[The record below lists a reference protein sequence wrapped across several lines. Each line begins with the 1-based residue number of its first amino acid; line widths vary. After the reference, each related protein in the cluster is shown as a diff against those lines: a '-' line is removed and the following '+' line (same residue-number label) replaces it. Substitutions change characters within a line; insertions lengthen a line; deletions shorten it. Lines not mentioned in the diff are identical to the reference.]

1 MNRNCYRIIFNKA
14 RGMLMV
20 VADIARSGRAG
31 TSLSSRTG
39 YPHRQRI
46 CRVTPLAFSLW
57 LASGM
62 VHSVSAAG
70 IVADH
75 GAPGHQQP
83 TITQTASGI
92 PQVNIQTPSAG
103 GVSHNTYSQ
112 FDVGNQGVILNNAH
126 NNVQTQLGGMVAGNP
141 WLAKGEARI
150 ILNEVNSRNPS
161 QLNGFIEV
169 AGKKAQVVIANP
181 AGISCDGCGF
191 INANRATL
199 TTGQP
204 QMKNGSLTG
213 FSVERG
219 EIQIT
224 GKGMDA
230 SRTDY
235 TDIIARSVKINAGIW
250 AQDLKVTTGRN
261 NVDIAHGQIEKK
273 TGDVSSQPQMA
284 LDVASLGGMY
294 AGKIRLVGTE
304 TGVGVRN
311 AGHIGAQA
319 GAVTLTADGRIENSG
334 SISAKTDV
342 HLATT
347 RELHNS
353 GSVYAGQDTQI
364 QSDGVFTHTGSVASR
379 RNTRIQTA
387 RLTGGER
394 SLLAAGVKDDG
405 RLAAAGNLTVS
416 TTGELAAHGQVL
428 SGGDMQLKG
437 QGLDLSNSRIQG
449 QHTELDA
456 GSGNLFTQNAQLSA
470 GTLSARTAGKFSNN
484 DGTINADTLQISAQ
498 SLSNHRG
505 KLIQT
510 GTGDF
515 SLSLPGSVDNREG
528 LLAANGAVRLD
539 ALSLDNRKGKVQ
551 AAQSGSLQVRT
562 TGAVD
567 NQQGSLIASRDI
579 LINTQALN
587 NDNGLISAAAGTGRI
602 KTQQAVSNTE
612 GRMESAGRLDISAGN
627 LNNHQGTVV
636 ADGLSVTLD
645 GALDNTSGRL
655 LSQKTLSVSGSELV
669 SDDGLIQSGSD
680 MTLDVQDGVLSNRN
694 TKTRGGISSAGTL
707 TVRAGM
713 LNNQQGFMV
722 GQKDM
727 TLNAGTL
734 DNRQGVLGSQASLQ
748 ISSGTLMNQK
758 GALKAGTD
766 MLLSGGDVSNQEGT
780 LAAGGDLNAHLNVL
794 ENQQG
799 TVVSNG
805 NSRLD
810 VTRFD
815 NQGGRL
821 VAQQSLT
828 LSSTDISNDDGGL
841 IQSGASLNLRAD
853 ILSNRNSGDRGG
865 VISQGPMTLNAGT
878 LDSTAGVLLSGD
890 ALSLTAGV
898 VNNTSGQ
905 VVANGQIVANG
916 LPGRNSLALNNQSG
930 LIQGKGISINTA
942 GQTLDNRGGTLNSLQ
957 ELTVS
962 TGAMDNR
969 GGTVGAKTTADL
981 STTSLDNR
989 EGGRLVSEGELR
1001 LHTGGLQNSHGQ
1013 IQSVG
1018 DMLLNSVRGVVDN
1031 VSGLIRSGSAI
1042 TLNALQ
1048 FINRH
1053 TQNTGQGLEAQTIH
1067 ITTQDL
1073 DNQEGSILADR
1084 ALTVMADRTLSNNDG
1099 VLSSGATLSV
1109 SGRQLTFS
1117 NRDGVVKAGQSVS
1130 VDAGQLGGDGK
1141 LLSLGDMTLKSNTT
1155 FSNSGQTIANGNL
1168 TLSVNGDVSNTGSLL
1183 AGSRLDLNSIRLENT
1198 EKGEISAGQTW
1209 LNVTDTLLNRGLIDG
1224 KYTHL
1229 QANTLTNSGTGRIYG
1244 DAVGV
1249 SAAIFN
1255 NLEENGVAATLA
1267 GRERVDLGVQTLN
1280 NRTHSLIYSAGDM
1293 HTGGMLDANGAA
1305 TGKAG
1310 VLNNHSATIEA
1321 AGYLVLNAGQINN
1334 VNDHF
1339 TTERVV
1345 VSTEKVTEY
1354 QLSGSDKRWSAGEPG
1369 VYVDNDSS
1377 DSLKKLHTPEG
1388 ARDKFTQYDYTRTV
1402 EETRVKESD
1411 PGKILSGAG
1420 MTIVADK
1427 LLNDKSQVVAGG
1439 LLDMQ
1444 AGDVENVS
1452 VSGERHVTDSGTSTY
1467 YYRIRKKGKD
1477 KQGEKTSQYTPPT
1490 VIQTITLKPGELTSH
1505 GQVQGSHVTL
1515 SPLKPQGTDV
1525 QTGLTGNVDATVAGT
1540 DRIPLRPVVSAGE
1553 PVILLP
1559 GQQFEVST
1567 PQGSIHV
1574 AGPDTR
1580 LPDSSL
1586 FKTNPAVNVPYLVE
1600 TDPRFTNQKM
1610 WLGSDYMQKAFSQNG
1625 DNMLK
1630 RLGDGFYE
1638 QRLIREQ
1645 VVALTGQ
1652 RYLDGYSNDEEQ
1664 FKALMDAG
1672 IAFGKQYNLTP
1683 GVALT
1688 AEQMALL
1695 TGDIV
1700 WLVNTTVTL
1709 PDGSTQTVQVPQVYA
1724 RVKPGD
1730 VNSAG
1735 ALIAG
1740 RDMVMKLDGDLFNS
1754 GKLAGK
1760 QTVQLSAENIHN
1772 QAGTIQGANVSLTAR
1787 TDINSTGGLLQAT
1800 DSLLAMAG
1808 RDINLTTTTRTAQSD
1823 AGQNHFERTS
1833 IDSVAGVYVQ
1843 NGQGR
1848 LVLQAGRD
1856 MNLTAATVVNS
1867 GKGSLTQLSAGRDMT
1882 LSTVTTSA
1890 QDNITWDKNNRL
1902 SQGVT
1907 QSTGSTLAG
1916 NGDVTLTA
1924 GRDMTAQAASL
1935 SAQKG
1940 LALMAG
1946 HDVTLTGAQNTR
1958 SLDEYHKVTGSSGM
1972 LSKTTTTTHDV
1983 TDRRIMTGSELNGDT
1998 VSIGAGHNLNVTG
2011 SSVAGDN
2018 RVSLAAGNN
2027 LSIGT
2032 LTESNRETHLKQ
2044 EKKSGLMSSGGVGFS
2059 VGSQSLKVTDTAT
2072 DTTQKGSTVGSVHGD
2087 VSLQAGN
2094 RLTVNG
2100 SDLIAGRDM
2109 ALSGKEV
2116 SITAATDQHV
2126 QAHTVEQKTSGLT
2139 LALSG
2144 TAGSALNT
2152 TVDTVQAAKSAGNS
2166 RLEALQGVK
2175 AALSGAQA
2183 VQAGRLADAQGADAG
2198 NNNTVGISLS
2208 YGSQSSKSEQQ
2219 SEQTVAKGST
2229 LTAGNNLSIQATGS
2243 GVKGVD
2249 GDLTIQGSQIK
2260 AGNNVLLQANRDVN
2274 LVSAENT
2281 SKLEGKNT
2289 SSGGSVGVGVGVG
2302 SGGWGISVSASANQ
2316 GKGSE
2321 KGNGTTHTETTVD
2334 AGKQLTIIS
2343 GRDTTLTGAQA
2354 GGETVKVDAGRHLT
2368 LTSEQD
2374 SDRYDSKQ
2382 QNASAGGSFTF
2393 GSMSGS
2399 ASVNLSRDKMHSNY
2413 DSVQEQT
2420 GIFAGRG
2427 GFDVTTGQHTQL
2439 NGAVIASTATADKNR
2454 LDTGTLGFSDI
2465 ENRADFKTEHQSAG
2479 LSTGGSVA
2487 GNFLGNMANNL
2498 LVGANH
2504 EGHADSTTQSAVS
2517 AGIITIRDTQSQKQ
2531 DVADLK
2537 RDAAHANQTLSPI
2550 FDREKEQQRLQ
2561 QAQLIGEIG
2570 NQVADIART
2579 EGQIAGEKA
2588 KRDPAALNQARAEL
2602 EAKGKPFTE
2611 QDVAQRAYN
2620 NGMATS
2626 GFGTGGKYQQAIQAA
2641 TAAVQ
2646 GLAGG
2651 NLSAALAGGAA
2662 PYIAEIIKQTTPD
2675 GAGRVAAHA
2684 VVNAALAVA
2693 QGKNALAGA
2702 AGAAT
2707 GEVVGMIATQMY
2719 GKPVNEL
2726 SETEKQ
2732 TVSTLA
2738 TVAAGLAGGLVGDS
2752 GASAVAGAQA
2762 GKTTVENNALSFGDG
2777 FESNAAAA
2785 TSWNK
2790 YAVDNNLTPEQTQAG
2805 LDKIAKGDMPDSTNI
2820 TKVIV
2825 DGYQDGV
2832 MIAGAWYLGPAASV
2846 GKVIGG
2852 GVIAEIA
2859 NGSYQWFDLSQPG
2872 NENKSWDWKSSASAG
2887 ITGMLAPGRTIGQ
2900 NVGIAAGS
2908 AFFTDG
2914 PDTGSIGGAAA
2925 GAWAGGLFGE
2935 YAPGIVNSVIG
2946 KEIPGFVYDYW
2957 GGVASEFSSGLIKDL
2972 NKPKESTK
2980 EKKQ

>member
-1 MNRNCYRIIFNKA
+1 MNKNCYRIIFNKA

-20 VADIARSGRAG
+20 VADIARSGRTGA
-31 TSLSSRTG
+31 SPSSRTG
-39 YPHRQRI
+39 YPRRQRI
-46 CRVTPLAFSLW
+46 CRVTPLTFSLW
-57 LASGM
+57 LATGA
-62 VHSVSAAG
+62 VHSVHAAD

-103 GVSHNTYSQ
+103 GVSHNAYSQ
-112 FDVGNQGVILNNAH
+112 FDVSNQGVILNNSH
-126 NNVQTQLGGMVAGNP
+126 NNVQTQVGGMVAGNP
-141 WLAKGEARI
+141 WLATGEARI

-219 EIQIT
+219 EIQVT

-273 TGDVSSQPQMA
+273 AADTSSSPQVA

-334 SISAKTDV
+334 SISAQTDV
-342 HLATT
+342 QLATT

-379 RNTRIQTA
+379 RDTLIQTA
-387 RLTGGER
+387 RLTGSDR

-405 RLAAAGNLTVS
+405 RLAEAGNLTVS
-416 TTGELAAHGQVL
+416 ATGELAAHGQVL

-437 QGLDLSNSRIQG
+437 QGLDLSNSRLQG

-456 GSGNLFTQNAQLSA
+456 TSGNLSTQNAQLSA
-470 GTLSARTAGKFSNN
+470 GTLFARTAGQFSNN
-484 DGTINADTLQISAQ
+484 GGTINADTLQISAQ
-498 SLSNHRG
+498 SLSNHKGR
-505 KLIQT
+505 LIQT

-515 SLSLPGSVDNREG
+515 SLNLPGSVDNREG
-528 LLAANGAVRLD
+528 LLAANGTVHLD

-551 AAQSGSLQVRT
+551 AAQSGSLQVKT
-562 TGAVD
+562 TGVVD
-567 NQQGSLIASRDI
+567 NRQGSLIASRDVRI
-579 LINTQALN
+579 DTQALN
-587 NDNGLISAAAGTGRI
+587 NASGLISAAAGTGRI

-612 GRMESAGRLDISAGN
+612 GRMESAGRLDISAGS
-627 LNNHQGTVV
+627 LNNRKGAVES
-636 ADGLSVTLD
+636 DGLSVTLD
-645 GALDNTSGRL
+645 GALDNTSGRV
-655 LSQKTLSVSGSELV
+655 LSQKTLSVSGNGLV
-669 SDDGLIQSGSD
+669 SDDGLIQSGGD
-680 MTLDVQDGVLSNRN
+680 MTLDVQDGLLSNRN
-694 TKTRGGISSAGTL
+694 TKTRGGISSSGTL

-713 LNNQQGFMV
+713 LNNQQGFMAA
-722 GQKDM
+722 QKDAA
-727 TLNAGTL
+727 LNTGTL
-734 DNRQGVLGSQASLQ
+734 DNRQGVLGSQTSLRV
-748 ISSGTLMNQK
+748 SSGTLMNQK
-758 GALKAGTD
+758 GALKAGAD
-766 MLLSGGDVSNQEGT
+766 MWLTGGDVSNQEGV
-780 LAAGGDLNAHLNVL
+780 LAAGGDMNALLNAL

-799 TVVSNG
+799 TMVSNG
-805 NSRLD
+805 NSSLD
-810 VTRFD
+810 VTRFG
-815 NQGGRL
+815 NHGGRL
-821 VAQQSLT
+821 VAQQALALT
-828 LSSTDISNDDGGL
+828 ATDISNDAGGL

-853 ILSNRNSGDRGG
+853 TLSNRNSGDQGG
-865 VISQGPMTLNAGT
+865 VISQGPMILNTGA

-890 ALSLTAGV
+890 TLSLTAGA

-905 VVANGQIVANG
+905 VVANGLLG
-916 LPGRNSLALNNQSG
+916 WTSHALNNQAG
-930 LIQGKGISINTA
+930 LIQGRGISINTA
-942 GQTLDNRGGTLNSLQ
+942 GRTLDNRRGTLNSLR

-962 TGAMDNR
+962 TGVMDNR
-969 GGTVGAKTTADL
+969 GGALGAKTAADL

-989 EGGRLVSEGELR
+989 DGGRLVSEGEFR
-1001 LHTGGLQNSHGQ
+1001 LHTGSLQNSHGQ

-1018 DMLLNSVRGVVDN
+1018 DMLFDSVQGVVDN
-1031 VSGLIRSGSAI
+1031 VSGLIRSGATI

-1053 TQNTGQGLEAQTIH
+1053 TLNTGQGLEAQTINM
-1067 ITTQDL
+1067 TTQAL
-1073 DNQEGSILADR
+1073 DNQEGSILADA

-1130 VDAGQLGGDGK
+1130 VNAGQLGGDGQ
-1141 LLSLGDMTLKSNTT
+1141 LLSLGDMTLKSDSA
-1155 FSNSGQTIANGNL
+1155 FSHSGRTIANGNL
-1168 TLSVNGDVSNTGSLL
+1168 SLSVNGGVTNTGSLL
-1183 AGSRLDLNSIRLENT
+1183 AGSRLDLDSIRFENT
-1198 EKGEISAGQTW
+1198 QKGEVSAGQTW
-1209 LNVTDTLLNRGLIDG
+1209 LKVTDTLLNRGLIDG
-1224 KYTHL
+1224 KYTRIQTDTL
-1229 QANTLTNSGTGRIYG
+1229 KNTGTGRIYG
-1244 DAVGV
+1244 DAIGV
-1249 SAAIFN
+1249 SAATFH

-1293 HTGGMLDANGAA
+1293 YIGGTLDANGAA

-1321 AGYLVLNAGQINN
+1321 AGNLALSAGQINN

-1354 QLSGSDKRWSAGEPG
+1354 QLRGSDKRWSAGEPG

-1402 EETRVKESD
+1402 EENRVKESD

-1439 LLDMQ
+1439 LLNNQ
-1444 AGDVENVS
+1444 ARDVENVS
-1452 VSGERHVTDSGTSTY
+1452 VSGERHITDSGTSTY

-1477 KQGEKTSQYTPPT
+1477 KQGEKPSEYTPPT
-1490 VIQTITLKPGELTSH
+1490 VIQTITLRPGELTSY
-1505 GQVQGSHVTL
+1505 GKVKGSQVTL

-1525 QTGLTGNVDATVAGT
+1525 QTGRAGNVNAALTST

-1553 PVILLP
+1553 PVVLLP

-1580 LPDSSL
+1580 LPDGSL
-1586 FKTNPAVNVPYLVE
+1586 FKTNPAVNVPCLVE
-1600 TDPRFTNQKM
+1600 TDPRFTDRKK

-1652 RYLDGYSNDEEQ
+1652 RYLDGYRNDEEQ

-1672 IAFGKQYNLTP
+1672 IAFGKQYNLAP

-1700 WLVNTTVTL
+1700 WLVNTRVTL
-1709 PDGSTQTVQVPQVYA
+1709 PDGSTQTVLVPQVYA

-1735 ALIAG
+1735 ALMAG
-1740 RDMVMKLDGDLFNS
+1740 RDVVMKLDGGLFNS

-1760 QTVQLSAENIHN
+1760 RVVQLSAENIYN

-1808 RDINLTTTTRTAQSD
+1808 RDISLTTTTRQAQRD
-1823 AGQNHFERTS
+1823 AGQNHFERTG

-1843 NGQGR
+1843 NDQGR

-1856 MNLTAATVVNS
+1856 INLTAAQVVNG
-1867 GKGSLTQLSAGRDMT
+1867 GKDSLTQLSAGRDMT
-1882 LSTVTTSA
+1882 FSTVTTSA
-1890 QDNITWDKNNRL
+1890 QDKITWDKNHRL
-1902 SQGVT
+1902 SLGVT
-1907 QSTGSTLAG
+1907 QSTGSVLAG

-1924 GRDMTAQAASL
+1924 GRNMTSQAASL

-1940 LALMAG
+1940 LTLMAG

-1983 TDRRIMTGSELNGDT
+1983 TDRRTVTGSELNGDT

-2018 RVSLAAGNN
+2018 RVSLVAGNN

-2032 LTESNRETHLKQ
+2032 LTESNHETHLQQ

-2059 VGSQSLKVTDTAT
+2059 AGSQSLKVTDTAV
-2072 DTTQKGSTVGSVHGD
+2072 DTTQTGSTVGSVHGD
-2087 VSLQAGN
+2087 VSLRAGN
-2094 RLTVNG
+2094 RLTVSG

-2116 SITAATDQHV
+2116 SITAATDRHV
-2126 QAHTVEQKTSGLT
+2126 QTHTVAQKTSGLT

-2144 TAGSALNT
+2144 TVGSALNT
-2152 TVDTVQAAKSAGNS
+2152 TVETVQAAKSAGNN

-2198 NNNTVGISLS
+2198 NNNAVGVSLS
-2208 YGSQSSKSEQQ
+2208 YGSQSSKSEQRA
-2219 SEQTVAKGST
+2219 EQTVTRGSA
-2229 LTAGNNLSIQATGS
+2229 LTAGNNLSIQATGT
-2243 GVKGVD
+2243 GMKGQD
-2249 GDLTIQGSQIK
+2249 GDLTVQGSRIT

-2274 LVSAENT
+2274 LVSDENT
-2281 SKLEGKNT
+2281 STLEGKNT
-2289 SSGGSVGVGVGVG
+2289 SGGGSVGVGVGVG
-2302 SGGWGISVSASANQ
+2302 SGGWGISVSASANR

-2334 AGKQLTIIS
+2334 AGNRLTI
-2343 GRDTTLTGAQA
+2343 
-2354 GGETVKVDAGRHLT
+2354 V
-2368 LTSEQD
+2368 
-2374 SDRYDSKQ
+2374 
-2382 QNASAGGSFTF
+2382 
-2393 GSMSGS
+2393 
-2399 ASVNLSRDKMHSNY
+2399 
-2413 DSVQEQT
+2413 
-2420 GIFAGRG
+2420 
-2427 GFDVTTGQHTQL
+2427 
-2439 NGAVIASTATADKNR
+2439 
-2454 LDTGTLGFSDI
+2454 
-2465 ENRADFKTEHQSAG
+2465 
-2479 LSTGGSVA
+2479 
-2487 GNFLGNMANNL
+2487 
-2498 LVGANH
+2498 
-2504 EGHADSTTQSAVS
+2504 
-2517 AGIITIRDTQSQKQ
+2517 
-2531 DVADLK
+2531 
-2537 RDAAHANQTLSPI
+2537 
-2550 FDREKEQQRLQ
+2550 
-2561 QAQLIGEIG
+2561 
-2570 NQVADIART
+2570 
-2579 EGQIAGEKA
+2579 
-2588 KRDPAALNQARAEL
+2588 
-2602 EAKGKPFTE
+2602 
-2611 QDVAQRAYN
+2611 
-2620 NGMATS
+2620 
-2626 GFGTGGKYQQAIQAA
+2626 
-2641 TAAVQ
+2641 
-2646 GLAGG
+2646 
-2651 NLSAALAGGAA
+2651 
-2662 PYIAEIIKQTTPD
+2662 
-2675 GAGRVAAHA
+2675 
-2684 VVNAALAVA
+2684 
-2693 QGKNALAGA
+2693 
-2702 AGAAT
+2702 
-2707 GEVVGMIATQMY
+2707 
-2719 GKPVNEL
+2719 
-2726 SETEKQ
+2726 
-2732 TVSTLA
+2732 
-2738 TVAAGLAGGLVGDS
+2738 
-2752 GASAVAGAQA
+2752 
-2762 GKTTVENNALSFGDG
+2762 
-2777 FESNAAAA
+2777 
-2785 TSWNK
+2785 
-2790 YAVDNNLTPEQTQAG
+2790 
-2805 LDKIAKGDMPDSTNI
+2805 
-2820 TKVIV
+2820 
-2825 DGYQDGV
+2825 
-2832 MIAGAWYLGPAASV
+2832 
-2846 GKVIGG
+2846 
-2852 GVIAEIA
+2852 
-2859 NGSYQWFDLSQPG
+2859 
-2872 NENKSWDWKSSASAG
+2872 
-2887 ITGMLAPGRTIGQ
+2887 
-2900 NVGIAAGS
+2900 
-2908 AFFTDG
+2908 
-2914 PDTGSIGGAAA
+2914 
-2925 GAWAGGLFGE
+2925 
-2935 YAPGIVNSVIG
+2935 
-2946 KEIPGFVYDYW
+2946 
-2957 GGVASEFSSGLIKDL
+2957 
-2972 NKPKESTK
+2972 
-2980 EKKQ
+2980 

>member
-1 MNRNCYRIIFNKA
+1 MNRNCYRVIFNKA

-31 TSLSSRTG
+31 SSPSSRTG
-39 YPHRQRI
+39 YPRRQRI
-46 CRVTPLAFSLW
+46 CRVTPLTFSLW
-57 LASGM
+57 LASGI

-75 GAPGHQQP
+75 NAPGHQQP
-83 TITQTASGI
+83 TIMQTANGI
-92 PQVNIQTPSAG
+92 PQINIQTPSAG

-112 FDVGNQGVILNNAH
+112 FDVSNHGVILNNSH
-126 NNVQTQLGGMVAGNP
+126 KNVQTQLGGMVAGNP

-161 QLNGFIEV
+161 QLNGFVEV

-213 FSVERG
+213 FNVEHG
-219 EIQIT
+219 EIRVA

-273 TGDVSSQPQMA
+273 AADISSKPQVA
-284 LDVASLGGMY
+284 LDVSSLGGMY

-364 QSDGVFTHTGSVASR
+364 QSDGAFTHIGSVASR
-379 RNTRIQTA
+379 RDTRIQAA
-387 RLTGGER
+387 RLTGSER

-405 RLAAAGNLTVS
+405 RLAKTGELVISAS
-416 TTGELAAHGQVL
+416 GELAAHGQL
-428 SGGDMQLKG
+428 LAGGNMYLKG
-437 QGLDLSNSRIQG
+437 KGLDLSSSRIQG

-456 GSGNLFTQNAQLSA
+456 TSGNLSTQNAQLSA
-470 GTLSARTAGKFSNN
+470 GILSARTVGQFSNN
-484 DGTINADTLQISAQ
+484 GGTINADTLQISAQ
-498 SLSNHRG
+498 SLSNHKG

-510 GTGDF
+510 GAGDF

-528 LLAANGAVRLD
+528 LLAANGTVHLD
-539 ALSLDNRKGKVQ
+539 ARSLDNRKGKVQ
-551 AAQSGSLQVRT
+551 AAQSGNLQVKT
-562 TGAVD
+562 TDAV
-567 NQQGSLIASRDI
+567 NNRQGSLIASRDVR
-579 LINTQALN
+579 INTQTLS
-587 NDNGLISAAAGTGRI
+587 NDNGLISASTGTGRI
-602 KTQQAVSNTE
+602 KTQQTVSNME
-612 GRMESAGRLDISAGN
+612 GRMESAGRLDISAGS
-627 LNNHQGTVV
+627 LNNRKGAVV
-636 ADGLSVTLD
+636 SGELAVTLD
-645 GALDNTSGRL
+645 GALDNASGKL
-655 LSQKTLSVSGSELV
+655 LSQKTLSVSGTELA
-669 SDDGLIQSGSD
+669 SDNGLIQSGSD
-680 MTLDVQDGVLSNRN
+680 MTLDVQNGLLSNRN

-707 TVRAGM
+707 TVRAGI
-713 LNNQQGFMV
+713 LNNQQGFMA

-734 DNRQGVLGSQASLQ
+734 DNRQGVLGSQTSLRV
-748 ISSGTLMNQK
+748 SSDTLMNQK
-758 GALKAGTD
+758 GTLKAGTD
-766 MLLSGGDVSNQEGT
+766 MWLSGGDVRNQEGT
-780 LAAGGDLNAHLNVL
+780 LAAGGNLNARLNVL

-821 VAQQSLT
+821 VARQSLAFT
-828 LSSTDISNDDGGL
+828 AKDISNDASGL

-853 ILSNRNSGDRGG
+853 TLSNRNSGDRGG

-878 LDSTAGVLLSGD
+878 LDNTVGVLLSGD

-905 VVANGQIVANG
+905 VVANGLLG
-916 LPGRNSLALNNQSG
+916 WNSLALNNQSG

-942 GQTLDNRGGTLNSLQ
+942 GQTLDNRHGTLNSLQ

-969 GGTVGAKTTADL
+969 GGTVGAKTTGDL

-989 EGGRLVSEGELR
+989 DGGRLVSEGELC

-1013 IQSVG
+1013 VQSVG
-1018 DMLLNSVRGVVDN
+1018 DMLLDSVRGVVDN

-1053 TQNTGQGLEAQTIH
+1053 TLNTDQGLEAQTIR

-1099 VLSSGATLSV
+1099 VLSSGVTLSV
-1109 SGRQLTFS
+1109 SGRQLAFS

-1168 TLSVNGDVSNTGSLL
+1168 TLSVNGDVTNTGSLL
-1183 AGSRLDLNSIRLENT
+1183 AGGRLDLNSTRLENT
-1198 EKGEISAGQTW
+1198 EKGEISAGQTR
-1209 LNVTDTLLNRGLIDG
+1209 LKVTDTLLNRGLIDG
-1224 KYTHL
+1224 KYTRL

-1249 SAAIFN
+1249 SAATFN

-1293 HTGGMLDANGAA
+1293 HIGGGLDASGA
-1305 TGKAG
+1305 TIGKAD

-1321 AGYLVLNAGQINN
+1321 AGNLALSAGHINN

-1354 QLSGSDKRWSAGEPG
+1354 QLRGSDKRWSAGEPG
-1369 VYVDNDSS
+1369 VYVGNDSS
-1377 DSLKKLHTPEG
+1377 NSLKKLHTPEG

-1439 LLDMQ
+1439 LLNMR

-1452 VSGERHVTDSGTSTY
+1452 ISGERHITDSGTSTY
-1467 YYRIRKKGKD
+1467 YYRIKKKGTD
-1477 KQGEKTSQYTPPT
+1477 KQGKKTSEYTPPT
-1490 VIQTITLKPGELTSH
+1490 VIQTITLRPGELTSH
-1505 GQVQGSHVTL
+1505 GQIQGSQVTL

-1525 QTGLTGNVDATVAGT
+1525 QTGQAGNVDATVAGI

-1574 AGPDTR
+1574 AGPDIR
-1580 LPDSSL
+1580 LPDNSL

-1600 TDPRFTNQKM
+1600 TDPRFTNQKK

-1645 VVALTGQ
+1645 VVNLTGQ
-1652 RYLDGYSNDEEQ
+1652 RFLDGYGSDEEQ
-1664 FKALMDAG
+1664 FKALMDTG
-1672 IAFGKQYNLTP
+1672 IAFGKQYNLKP

-1695 TGDIV
+1695 TSDIV

-1760 QTVQLSAENIHN
+1760 QAVQLSADNIHN
-1772 QAGTIQGANVSLTAR
+1772 QAGTIQGANVSLMAR
-1787 TDINSTGGLLQAT
+1787 TDINSSGGLLQAT
-1800 DSLLAMAG
+1800 DNLLAMAG
-1808 RDINLTTTTRTAQSD
+1808 RDISLTTTTRTAQSD

-1843 NGQGR
+1843 NDQGR

-1856 MNLTAATVVNS
+1856 INLTAATVVNQ
-1867 GKGSLTQLSAGRDMT
+1867 GKDSLTQLSAGRDMT

-1890 QDNITWDKNNRL
+1890 QDNIIWDKNNRL
-1902 SQGVT
+1902 SQGAT
-1907 QSTGSTLAG
+1907 QSTGSTLVG

-1924 GRDMTAQAASL
+1924 GRDMTSQAASL

-1940 LALMAG
+1940 LTLMAG

-1983 TDRRIMTGSELNGDT
+1983 IDRRTVTGSELSGDMI
-1998 VSIGAGHNLNVTG
+1998 SIGAGHNLNVTG

-2027 LSIGT
+2027 LNIGT

-2126 QAHTVEQKTSGLT
+2126 QTHTVEQKTSGLT

-2144 TAGSALNT
+2144 SAGSALNT
-2152 TVDTVQAAKSAGNS
+2152 TVESVQAAKSAGNS

-2183 VQAGRLADAQGADAG
+2183 VQAGRLAEAQGTNAG
-2198 NNNTVGISLS
+2198 NNNTVGVSLS
-2208 YGSQSSKSEQQ
+2208 YGSQSSKSEQRA
-2219 SEQTVAKGST
+2219 EQTVAKGSA

-2289 SSGGSVGVGVGVG
+2289 SSGSSVGVGIGVG
-2302 SGGWGISVSASANQ
+2302 PGGPGLSLSASVNQ

-2382 QNASAGGSFTF
+2382 QNASAGGSIGT
-2393 GSMSGS
+2393 GS
-2399 ASVNLSRDKMHSNY
+2399 ASASVSHSRDKMHSNY

-2465 ENRADFKTEHQSAG
+2465 ENRADFKTEHQSTG

-2517 AGIITIRDTQSQKQ
+2517 AGNITIRDTQSQKQ
-2531 DVADLK
+2531 DVADLN

-2602 EAKGKPFTE
+2602 EAAGKPFTE

-2620 NGMATS
+2620 NGMAAS

-2693 QGKNALAGA
+2693 QGNNALAGA

-2719 GKPVNEL
+2719 GNPVSEL
-2726 SETEKQ
+2726 SEAEKQ

-2752 GASAVAGAQA
+2752 GASAVAGAQS
-2762 GKTTVENNALSFGDG
+2762 GKTTVENNALSLPSGMVSYG
-2777 FESNAAAA
+2777 QAVA
-2785 TSWNK
+2785 SWSQ
-2790 YAVDNNLTPEQTQAG
+2790 YADANNLTPEQKQAG
-2805 LDKIAKGDMPDSTNI
+2805 LDKLAKGELPEGVNI
-2820 TKVIV
+2820 SKVIV
-2825 DGYQDGV
+2825 DGYKDGV
-2832 MIAGAWYLGPAASV
+2832 LIAGAWYLGPAAST
-2846 GKVIGG
+2846 GKVVSGA
-2852 GVIAEIA
+2852 VISAIA
-2859 NGSYQWFDLSQPG
+2859 NGTYQWYDLSKPG
-2872 NENKSWDWKSSASAG
+2872 NENKSWDYWGSASAG
-2887 ITGMLAPGRTIGQ
+2887 ITGALAPGRNIWQ
-2900 NVGIAAGS
+2900 NAGIAAGGTL
-2908 AFFTDG
+2908 FTDG
-2914 PDTGSIGGAAA
+2914 PDKGALAGTGAGWVFGTVVGVVAPPVFSPVLGPGSVPSGDIIGAIGGEFISNA
-2925 GAWAGGLFGE
+2925 
-2935 YAPGIVNSVIG
+2935 V
-2946 KEIPGFVYDYW
+2946 KDEING
-2957 GGVASEFSSGLIKDL
+2957 
-2972 NKPKESTK
+2972 TK
-2980 EKKQ
+2980 K

>member
-1 MNRNCYRIIFNKA
+1 M
-14 RGMLMV
+14 
-20 VADIARSGRAG
+20 
-31 TSLSSRTG
+31 
-39 YPHRQRI
+39 
-46 CRVTPLAFSLW
+46 
-57 LASGM
+57 
-62 VHSVSAAG
+62 
-70 IVADH
+70 
-75 GAPGHQQP
+75 
-83 TITQTASGI
+83 
-92 PQVNIQTPSAG
+92 
-103 GVSHNTYSQ
+103 
-112 FDVGNQGVILNNAH
+112 
-126 NNVQTQLGGMVAGNP
+126 
-141 WLAKGEARI
+141 
-150 ILNEVNSRNPS
+150 
-161 QLNGFIEV
+161 
-169 AGKKAQVVIANP
+169 
-181 AGISCDGCGF
+181 
-191 INANRATL
+191 
-199 TTGQP
+199 
-204 QMKNGSLTG
+204 
-213 FSVERG
+213 
-219 EIQIT
+219 
-224 GKGMDA
+224 
-230 SRTDY
+230 
-235 TDIIARSVKINAGIW
+235 
-250 AQDLKVTTGRN
+250 
-261 NVDIAHGQIEKK
+261 
-273 TGDVSSQPQMA
+273 
-284 LDVASLGGMY
+284 
-294 AGKIRLVGTE
+294 
-304 TGVGVRN
+304 
-311 AGHIGAQA
+311 
-319 GAVTLTADGRIENSG
+319 
-334 SISAKTDV
+334 
-342 HLATT
+342 
-347 RELHNS
+347 
-353 GSVYAGQDTQI
+353 
-364 QSDGVFTHTGSVASR
+364 
-379 RNTRIQTA
+379 
-387 RLTGGER
+387 
-394 SLLAAGVKDDG
+394 
-405 RLAAAGNLTVS
+405 
-416 TTGELAAHGQVL
+416 
-428 SGGDMQLKG
+428 
-437 QGLDLSNSRIQG
+437 
-449 QHTELDA
+449 
-456 GSGNLFTQNAQLSA
+456 
-470 GTLSARTAGKFSNN
+470 
-484 DGTINADTLQISAQ
+484 
-498 SLSNHRG
+498 
-505 KLIQT
+505 
-510 GTGDF
+510 
-515 SLSLPGSVDNREG
+515 
-528 LLAANGAVRLD
+528 
-539 ALSLDNRKGKVQ
+539 
-551 AAQSGSLQVRT
+551 
-562 TGAVD
+562 
-567 NQQGSLIASRDI
+567 
-579 LINTQALN
+579 
-587 NDNGLISAAAGTGRI
+587 
-602 KTQQAVSNTE
+602 
-612 GRMESAGRLDISAGN
+612 
-627 LNNHQGTVV
+627 
-636 ADGLSVTLD
+636 
-645 GALDNTSGRL
+645 
-655 LSQKTLSVSGSELV
+655 
-669 SDDGLIQSGSD
+669 
-680 MTLDVQDGVLSNRN
+680 
-694 TKTRGGISSAGTL
+694 
-707 TVRAGM
+707 
-713 LNNQQGFMV
+713 
-722 GQKDM
+722 
-727 TLNAGTL
+727 
-734 DNRQGVLGSQASLQ
+734 
-748 ISSGTLMNQK
+748 
-758 GALKAGTD
+758 
-766 MLLSGGDVSNQEGT
+766 
-780 LAAGGDLNAHLNVL
+780 
-794 ENQQG
+794 
-799 TVVSNG
+799 
-805 NSRLD
+805 
-810 VTRFD
+810 
-815 NQGGRL
+815 
-821 VAQQSLT
+821 
-828 LSSTDISNDDGGL
+828 
-841 IQSGASLNLRAD
+841 
-853 ILSNRNSGDRGG
+853 
-865 VISQGPMTLNAGT
+865 
-878 LDSTAGVLLSGD
+878 
-890 ALSLTAGV
+890 
-898 VNNTSGQ
+898 
-905 VVANGQIVANG
+905 
-916 LPGRNSLALNNQSG
+916 
-930 LIQGKGISINTA
+930 
-942 GQTLDNRGGTLNSLQ
+942 
-957 ELTVS
+957 
-962 TGAMDNR
+962 
-969 GGTVGAKTTADL
+969 
-981 STTSLDNR
+981 
-989 EGGRLVSEGELR
+989 
-1001 LHTGGLQNSHGQ
+1001 
-1013 IQSVG
+1013 
-1018 DMLLNSVRGVVDN
+1018 
-1031 VSGLIRSGSAI
+1031 
-1042 TLNALQ
+1042 
-1048 FINRH
+1048 
-1053 TQNTGQGLEAQTIH
+1053 
-1067 ITTQDL
+1067 
-1073 DNQEGSILADR
+1073 
-1084 ALTVMADRTLSNNDG
+1084 
-1099 VLSSGATLSV
+1099 
-1109 SGRQLTFS
+1109 
-1117 NRDGVVKAGQSVS
+1117 
-1130 VDAGQLGGDGK
+1130 
-1141 LLSLGDMTLKSNTT
+1141 
-1155 FSNSGQTIANGNL
+1155 
-1168 TLSVNGDVSNTGSLL
+1168 
-1183 AGSRLDLNSIRLENT
+1183 
-1198 EKGEISAGQTW
+1198 
-1209 LNVTDTLLNRGLIDG
+1209 TDTLLNRGLIDG
-1224 KYTHL
+1224 KYTRL

-1249 SAAIFN
+1249 SAATFN

-1293 HTGGMLDANGAA
+1293 HIGGGLDASGA
-1305 TGKAG
+1305 TIGKAD

-1321 AGYLVLNAGQINN
+1321 AGNLALSAGHINN

-1354 QLSGSDKRWSAGEPG
+1354 QLRGSDKRWSAGEPG

-1377 DSLKKLHTPEG
+1377 NSLKKLHTPEG

-1439 LLDMQ
+1439 LLNMR

-1452 VSGERHVTDSGTSTY
+1452 ISGERHITDSGTSTY
-1467 YYRIRKKGKD
+1467 YYRIKKKGTD
-1477 KQGEKTSQYTPPT
+1477 KQGKKTSEYTPPT
-1490 VIQTITLKPGELTSH
+1490 VIQTITLRPGELTSH
-1505 GQVQGSHVTL
+1505 GQIQGSQVTL

-1525 QTGLTGNVDATVAGT
+1525 QTGQAGNVDATVAGT

-1574 AGPDTR
+1574 AGPDVR
-1580 LPDSSL
+1580 LPDNSL

-1600 TDPRFTNQKM
+1600 TDPRFTNQKK

-1645 VVALTGQ
+1645 VVNLTGQ
-1652 RYLDGYSNDEEQ
+1652 RFLDGYGSDEEQ
-1664 FKALMDAG
+1664 FKALMDTG
-1672 IAFGKQYNLTP
+1672 IAFGKQYNLKP

-1695 TGDIV
+1695 TSDIV

-1760 QTVQLSAENIHN
+1760 QAVQLSADNIHN
-1772 QAGTIQGANVSLTAR
+1772 QAGTIQGANISLMAR
-1787 TDINSTGGLLQAT
+1787 TDINSSGGLLQAT
-1800 DSLLAMAG
+1800 DNLLAMAG
-1808 RDINLTTTTRTAQSD
+1808 RDISLTTTTRTAQSD

-1833 IDSVAGVYVQ
+1833 IDSVVGVYVQ
-1843 NGQGR
+1843 NDQGR

-1856 MNLTAATVVNS
+1856 INLTAATVVNQ
-1867 GKGSLTQLSAGRDMT
+1867 GKDSLTQLSAGRDMT

-1890 QDNITWDKNNRL
+1890 QDNIIWDKNNRL
-1902 SQGVT
+1902 SQGAT
-1907 QSTGSTLAG
+1907 QSTGSTLVG

-1924 GRDMTAQAASL
+1924 GRDMTSQAASL

-1940 LALMAG
+1940 LTLMAG

-1983 TDRRIMTGSELNGDT
+1983 IDRRTVTGSELSGDMI
-1998 VSIGAGHNLNVTG
+1998 SIGAGHNLNVTG

-2027 LSIGT
+2027 LNIGT

-2059 VGSQSLKVTDTAT
+2059 MGSQSLKVTDTAT

-2116 SITAATDQHV
+2116 SITAATDQYV
-2126 QAHTVEQKTSGLT
+2126 QTHTVEQKTSGLT

-2144 TAGSALNT
+2144 SAGSALNT
-2152 TVDTVQAAKSAGNS
+2152 TVESVQAAKSAGNS

-2183 VQAGRLADAQGADAG
+2183 VQAGRLAEAQGTNAG
-2198 NNNTVGISLS
+2198 NNNTVGVSLS
-2208 YGSQSSKSEQQ
+2208 YGSQSSKSEQRA
-2219 SEQTVAKGST
+2219 EQTVAKGSA

-2289 SSGGSVGVGVGVG
+2289 SSGSSVGVGIGVG
-2302 SGGWGISVSASANQ
+2302 PGGPGLSLSASVNQ

-2382 QNASAGGSFTF
+2382 QNASAGGSIGT
-2393 GSMSGS
+2393 GS
-2399 ASVNLSRDKMHSNY
+2399 ASASVSHSRDKMHSNY

-2465 ENRADFKTEHQSAG
+2465 ENRADFKTEHQSTG

-2517 AGIITIRDTQSQKQ
+2517 AGNITIRDTQSQKQ
-2531 DVADLK
+2531 DVADLN

-2602 EAKGKPFTE
+2602 EAAGKPFTE

-2620 NGMATS
+2620 NGMAAS

-2693 QGKNALAGA
+2693 QGNNALAGA

-2719 GKPVNEL
+2719 GKPVSEL
-2726 SETEKQ
+2726 SEAEKQ

-2752 GASAVAGAQA
+2752 GASAVAGAQS
-2762 GKTTVENNALSFGDG
+2762 GKTTVENNALSLPSGMVSYG
-2777 FESNAAAA
+2777 QAVA
-2785 TSWNK
+2785 SWSQ
-2790 YAVDNNLTPEQTQAG
+2790 YADANNLTPEQKQAG
-2805 LDKIAKGDMPDSTNI
+2805 LDKLAKGELPEGVNI
-2820 TKVIV
+2820 SKVIV
-2825 DGYQDGV
+2825 DGYKDGV
-2832 MIAGAWYLGPAASV
+2832 LIAGAWYLGPAAST
-2846 GKVIGG
+2846 GKVVSGA
-2852 GVIAEIA
+2852 VISAIA
-2859 NGSYQWFDLSQPG
+2859 NGTYQWYDLSKPG
-2872 NENKSWDWKSSASAG
+2872 NENKSWDYWGSASAG
-2887 ITGMLAPGRTIGQ
+2887 ITGALAPGRNIWQ
-2900 NVGIAAGS
+2900 NAGIAAGGTL
-2908 AFFTDG
+2908 FTDG
-2914 PDTGSIGGAAA
+2914 PDKGALAGTGAGWVFGSVVGVVAPPVFSPVLGPGSVPSGDIIGAIGGEFISNA
-2925 GAWAGGLFGE
+2925 
-2935 YAPGIVNSVIG
+2935 V
-2946 KEIPGFVYDYW
+2946 KDEING
-2957 GGVASEFSSGLIKDL
+2957 
-2972 NKPKESTK
+2972 TK
-2980 EKKQ
+2980 K

>member
-1 MNRNCYRIIFNKA
+1 M
-14 RGMLMV
+14 
-20 VADIARSGRAG
+20 
-31 TSLSSRTG
+31 
-39 YPHRQRI
+39 
-46 CRVTPLAFSLW
+46 
-57 LASGM
+57 
-62 VHSVSAAG
+62 
-70 IVADH
+70 
-75 GAPGHQQP
+75 
-83 TITQTASGI
+83 
-92 PQVNIQTPSAG
+92 
-103 GVSHNTYSQ
+103 
-112 FDVGNQGVILNNAH
+112 
-126 NNVQTQLGGMVAGNP
+126 
-141 WLAKGEARI
+141 
-150 ILNEVNSRNPS
+150 
-161 QLNGFIEV
+161 
-169 AGKKAQVVIANP
+169 
-181 AGISCDGCGF
+181 
-191 INANRATL
+191 
-199 TTGQP
+199 
-204 QMKNGSLTG
+204 
-213 FSVERG
+213 
-219 EIQIT
+219 
-224 GKGMDA
+224 
-230 SRTDY
+230 
-235 TDIIARSVKINAGIW
+235 
-250 AQDLKVTTGRN
+250 
-261 NVDIAHGQIEKK
+261 
-273 TGDVSSQPQMA
+273 
-284 LDVASLGGMY
+284 
-294 AGKIRLVGTE
+294 
-304 TGVGVRN
+304 
-311 AGHIGAQA
+311 
-319 GAVTLTADGRIENSG
+319 
-334 SISAKTDV
+334 
-342 HLATT
+342 
-347 RELHNS
+347 
-353 GSVYAGQDTQI
+353 
-364 QSDGVFTHTGSVASR
+364 
-379 RNTRIQTA
+379 
-387 RLTGGER
+387 
-394 SLLAAGVKDDG
+394 
-405 RLAAAGNLTVS
+405 
-416 TTGELAAHGQVL
+416 
-428 SGGDMQLKG
+428 
-437 QGLDLSNSRIQG
+437 
-449 QHTELDA
+449 
-456 GSGNLFTQNAQLSA
+456 
-470 GTLSARTAGKFSNN
+470 
-484 DGTINADTLQISAQ
+484 
-498 SLSNHRG
+498 
-505 KLIQT
+505 
-510 GTGDF
+510 
-515 SLSLPGSVDNREG
+515 
-528 LLAANGAVRLD
+528 
-539 ALSLDNRKGKVQ
+539 
-551 AAQSGSLQVRT
+551 
-562 TGAVD
+562 
-567 NQQGSLIASRDI
+567 
-579 LINTQALN
+579 
-587 NDNGLISAAAGTGRI
+587 
-602 KTQQAVSNTE
+602 
-612 GRMESAGRLDISAGN
+612 
-627 LNNHQGTVV
+627 
-636 ADGLSVTLD
+636 
-645 GALDNTSGRL
+645 
-655 LSQKTLSVSGSELV
+655 
-669 SDDGLIQSGSD
+669 
-680 MTLDVQDGVLSNRN
+680 
-694 TKTRGGISSAGTL
+694 
-707 TVRAGM
+707 
-713 LNNQQGFMV
+713 
-722 GQKDM
+722 
-727 TLNAGTL
+727 
-734 DNRQGVLGSQASLQ
+734 
-748 ISSGTLMNQK
+748 
-758 GALKAGTD
+758 
-766 MLLSGGDVSNQEGT
+766 
-780 LAAGGDLNAHLNVL
+780 
-794 ENQQG
+794 
-799 TVVSNG
+799 
-805 NSRLD
+805 
-810 VTRFD
+810 
-815 NQGGRL
+815 
-821 VAQQSLT
+821 
-828 LSSTDISNDDGGL
+828 
-841 IQSGASLNLRAD
+841 
-853 ILSNRNSGDRGG
+853 
-865 VISQGPMTLNAGT
+865 
-878 LDSTAGVLLSGD
+878 
-890 ALSLTAGV
+890 
-898 VNNTSGQ
+898 
-905 VVANGQIVANG
+905 
-916 LPGRNSLALNNQSG
+916 
-930 LIQGKGISINTA
+930 
-942 GQTLDNRGGTLNSLQ
+942 
-957 ELTVS
+957 
-962 TGAMDNR
+962 
-969 GGTVGAKTTADL
+969 
-981 STTSLDNR
+981 
-989 EGGRLVSEGELR
+989 
-1001 LHTGGLQNSHGQ
+1001 
-1013 IQSVG
+1013 
-1018 DMLLNSVRGVVDN
+1018 
-1031 VSGLIRSGSAI
+1031 
-1042 TLNALQ
+1042 
-1048 FINRH
+1048 
-1053 TQNTGQGLEAQTIH
+1053 
-1067 ITTQDL
+1067 
-1073 DNQEGSILADR
+1073 
-1084 ALTVMADRTLSNNDG
+1084 
-1099 VLSSGATLSV
+1099 
-1109 SGRQLTFS
+1109 
-1117 NRDGVVKAGQSVS
+1117 
-1130 VDAGQLGGDGK
+1130 
-1141 LLSLGDMTLKSNTT
+1141 
-1155 FSNSGQTIANGNL
+1155 
-1168 TLSVNGDVSNTGSLL
+1168 
-1183 AGSRLDLNSIRLENT
+1183 
-1198 EKGEISAGQTW
+1198 
-1209 LNVTDTLLNRGLIDG
+1209 TDTLLNRGLIDG
-1224 KYTHL
+1224 KYTRL

-1249 SAAIFN
+1249 SAATFN

-1293 HTGGMLDANGAA
+1293 HIGGGLDASGA
-1305 TGKAG
+1305 TIGKAD

-1321 AGYLVLNAGQINN
+1321 AGNLALSAGHINN

-1354 QLSGSDKRWSAGEPG
+1354 QLRGSDKRWSAGEPG

-1377 DSLKKLHTPEG
+1377 NSLKKLHTPEG

-1439 LLDMQ
+1439 LLNMR

-1452 VSGERHVTDSGTSTY
+1452 ISGERHITDSGTSTY
-1467 YYRIRKKGKD
+1467 YYRIKKKGTD
-1477 KQGEKTSQYTPPT
+1477 KQGKKTSEYTPPT
-1490 VIQTITLKPGELTSH
+1490 VIQTITLRPGELTSH
-1505 GQVQGSHVTL
+1505 GQIQGSQVTL

-1525 QTGLTGNVDATVAGT
+1525 QTGQVGNVDATVAGT

-1574 AGPDTR
+1574 AGPDVR
-1580 LPDSSL
+1580 LPDNSL

-1600 TDPRFTNQKM
+1600 TDPRFTNQKK
-1610 WLGSDYMQKAFSQNG
+1610 WLGSDHMQKAFSQNG

-1645 VVALTGQ
+1645 VVNLTGQ
-1652 RYLDGYSNDEEQ
+1652 RFLDGYGSDEEQ
-1664 FKALMDAG
+1664 FKALMDTG
-1672 IAFGKQYNLTP
+1672 IAFGKQYNLKP

-1695 TGDIV
+1695 TSDIV

-1760 QTVQLSAENIHN
+1760 QAVQLSADNIHN
-1772 QAGTIQGANVSLTAR
+1772 QAGTIQGANVSLMAR
-1787 TDINSTGGLLQAT
+1787 TDINSSGGLLQAT
-1800 DSLLAMAG
+1800 DNLLAMAG
-1808 RDINLTTTTRTAQSD
+1808 RDISLTTTTRTAQSD

-1843 NGQGR
+1843 NDQGR

-1856 MNLTAATVVNS
+1856 INLTAATVVNQ
-1867 GKGSLTQLSAGRDMT
+1867 GKDSLTQLSAGRDMT

-1890 QDNITWDKNNRL
+1890 QDNIIWDKNNRL
-1902 SQGVT
+1902 SQGAT
-1907 QSTGSTLAG
+1907 QSTGSTLVG

-1924 GRDMTAQAASL
+1924 GRDMTSQAASL

-1940 LALMAG
+1940 LTLMAG

-1983 TDRRIMTGSELNGDT
+1983 IDRRTVTGSELSGDMI
-1998 VSIGAGHNLNVTG
+1998 SIGAGHNLNVTG

-2027 LSIGT
+2027 LNIGT

-2059 VGSQSLKVTDTAT
+2059 MGSQSLKVTDTAT

-2126 QAHTVEQKTSGLT
+2126 QTHTVEQKTSGLT

-2144 TAGSALNT
+2144 SAGSALNT
-2152 TVDTVQAAKSAGNS
+2152 TVESVQAAKSAGNS

-2183 VQAGRLADAQGADAG
+2183 VQAGRLAEAQGTNAG
-2198 NNNTVGISLS
+2198 NNNTVGVSLS
-2208 YGSQSSKSEQQ
+2208 YGSQSSKSEQRA
-2219 SEQTVAKGST
+2219 EQTVAKGSA

-2289 SSGGSVGVGVGVG
+2289 SSGSSVGVGIGVG
-2302 SGGWGISVSASANQ
+2302 PGGPGLSLSASVNQ

-2382 QNASAGGSFTF
+2382 QNASAGGSIGT
-2393 GSMSGS
+2393 GS
-2399 ASVNLSRDKMHSNY
+2399 ASASVSHSRDKMHSNY

-2465 ENRADFKTEHQSAG
+2465 ENRADFKTEHQSTG

-2517 AGIITIRDTQSQKQ
+2517 AGNITIRDTQSQKQ
-2531 DVADLK
+2531 DVADLN

-2588 KRDPAALNQARAEL
+2588 KRDSAALNQARAEL
-2602 EAKGKPFTE
+2602 EAAGKPFTE

-2620 NGMATS
+2620 NGMAAS

-2693 QGKNALAGA
+2693 QGNNALAGA

-2719 GKPVNEL
+2719 GKPVSEL
-2726 SETEKQ
+2726 SEAEKQ

-2752 GASAVAGAQA
+2752 GASAVAGAQS
-2762 GKTTVENNALSFGDG
+2762 GKTTVENNALSLPSGMVSYG
-2777 FESNAAAA
+2777 QAVA
-2785 TSWNK
+2785 SWSQ
-2790 YAVDNNLTPEQTQAG
+2790 YADANNLTPEQKQAG
-2805 LDKIAKGDMPDSTNI
+2805 LDKLAKGELPEGVNI
-2820 TKVIV
+2820 SKVIV
-2825 DGYQDGV
+2825 DGYKDGV
-2832 MIAGAWYLGPAASV
+2832 LIAGAWYLGPAAST
-2846 GKVIGG
+2846 GKVVSGA
-2852 GVIAEIA
+2852 VISAIA
-2859 NGSYQWFDLSQPG
+2859 NGTYQWYDLSKPG
-2872 NENKSWDWKSSASAG
+2872 NENKSWDYWGSASAG
-2887 ITGMLAPGRTIGQ
+2887 ITGALAPGRNIWQ
-2900 NVGIAAGS
+2900 NAGIAAGGTL
-2908 AFFTDG
+2908 FTDG
-2914 PDTGSIGGAAA
+2914 PDKGALAGTGAGWVFGTVVGVVAPPVFSPVLGPGSVPSGDIIGAIGGEFISNA
-2925 GAWAGGLFGE
+2925 
-2935 YAPGIVNSVIG
+2935 V
-2946 KEIPGFVYDYW
+2946 KDEING
-2957 GGVASEFSSGLIKDL
+2957 
-2972 NKPKESTK
+2972 TK
-2980 EKKQ
+2980 K